1 MSYPVAAAAGRQ
13 LDWLVDDFVR
23 RVHGVRHGLVVSGDG
38 LRLAASDGLNTG
50 LADQLS
56 AVASGLVSLTR
67 GAAQCFRADP
77 VRQTIVEMAGGYL
90 FVTSIAD
97 GSALAVFADVS
108 CDIGMVG
115 YEMTM
120 LVNRVGQLLTPA
132 VRGYGAP

>member
-1 MSYPVAAAAGRQ
+1 MSYPVASGRQ

-38 LRLAASDGLNTG
+38 LRLAASDGLSTG

-67 GAAQCFRADP
+67 GAARCFQADP

-90 FVTSIAD
+90 FVSSIAD
-97 GSALAVFADVS
+97 GSALAVFADVN

>member
-1 MSYPVAAAAGRQ
+1 MTAPLAPDRR

-23 RVHGVRHGLVVSGDG
+23 RVSGVRHALVVSGDG
-38 LRLAASDGLNTG
+38 LRLAASDQLGTG

-67 GAAQCFRADP
+67 GAAQCFHAEP

-97 GSALAVFADVS
+97 GSALAVFADAQ

-120 LVNRVGQLLTPA
+120 LVSRVGQLLVPA
-132 VRGYGAP
+132 ARGHGLP

>member
-1 MSYPVAAAAGRQ
+1 
-13 LDWLVDDFVR
+13 
-23 RVHGVRHGLVVSGDG
+23 
-38 LRLAASDGLNTG
+38 
-50 LADQLS
+50 
-56 AVASGLVSLTR
+56 
-67 GAAQCFRADP
+67 

-97 GSALAVFADVS
+97 GSALTVFADVN

>member
-1 MSYPVAAAAGRQ
+1 MSYPVASGRQ

-38 LRLAASDGLNTG
+38 LRLAASDGLSTG

-67 GAAQCFRADP
+67 GAARCFQADP

-97 GSALAVFADVS
+97 GSALAVFADVN

>member
-1 MSYPVAAAAGRQ
+1 MTYPVAAGRQ

-38 LRLAASDGLNTG
+38 LRLAASEGLSIG

-67 GAAQCFRADP
+67 GAARCFQADP

-97 GSALAVFADVS
+97 GSALAVFADAN

-120 LVNRVGQLLTPA
+120 LVNRVGQMLTPA
-132 VRGYGAP
+132 MRGYRAP

>member
-1 MSYPVAAAAGRQ
+1 MTAALVPGGQ

-23 RVHGVRHGLVVSGDG
+23 RVSGARHALVVSGDG
-38 LRLAASDGLNTG
+38 LRLAASDQLGTG

-67 GAAQCFRADP
+67 GAAQAFRAEP
-77 VRQTIVEMAGGYL
+77 VRQTIIEMAGGYL
-90 FVTSIAD
+90 FLTSIAD
-97 GSALAVFADVS
+97 GSALAVFADVN

-120 LVNRVGQLLTPA
+120 LVTRVGQLLVPA
-132 VRGYGAP
+132 ARGQGLP

>member
-1 MSYPVAAAAGRQ
+1 
-13 LDWLVDDFVR
+13 
-23 RVHGVRHGLVVSGDG
+23 
-38 LRLAASDGLNTG
+38 
-50 LADQLS
+50 
-56 AVASGLVSLTR
+56 
-67 GAAQCFRADP
+67 
-77 VRQTIVEMAGGYL
+77 MAGGYL

-97 GSALAVFADVS
+97 GSALTVFADAS

>member
-1 MSYPVAAAAGRQ
+1 MTSSPGRQ

-23 RVHGVRHGLVVSGDG
+23 RVSGVQHALVVSGDG
-38 LRLAASDGLNTG
+38 LRLAASERLGTG

-67 GAAQCFRADP
+67 GAAQCFRAEP

-97 GSALAVFADVS
+97 GSALAVFADEH

-120 LVNRVGQLLTPA
+120 LVTRMGQLLIPA
-132 VRGYGAP
+132 VRGYGLP

>member
-1 MSYPVAAAAGRQ
+1 MSRQ

-23 RVHGVRHGLVVSGDG
+23 RVHGVQHSLVVSGDG
-38 LRLAASDGLNTG
+38 LRLAASERLSTS

-67 GAAQCFRADP
+67 GAAQCFQADP

-97 GSALAVFADVS
+97 GSALAVFADTS

-115 YEMTM
+115 YEMTL

-132 VRGYGAP
+132 VRGYGAS

>member
-1 MSYPVAAAAGRQ
+1 
-13 LDWLVDDFVR
+13 VDDFTR

-38 LRLAASDGLNTG
+38 LRLAASDGLSTG

-67 GAAQCFRADP
+67 GAAQCFRAEP

-90 FVTSIAD
+90 FVTSVSQGAT
-97 GSALAVFADVS
+97 LAVYAERR
-108 CDIGMVG
+108 CDIGLVG

-120 LVNRVGQLLTPA
+120 LASRVGHALSPA
-132 VRGYGAP
+132 PRTNVGG